1 MINRLIYG
9 VHRVLGTVLSIFFL
23 MWFLTGIV
31 MIYHGFPSASNAE
44 KMQTMDV
51 LQAGLQ
57 PFDSV
62 KCNVA
67 KPDSISSMAVYSY
80 LGRTY
85 YEVGQ
90 GSEMEKIAADGQPL
104 PEIDG
109 NYIRQAAAKWCSAP
123 VSRIDTLQ
131 QLEQWIPFGSRK
143 NDLPIYK
150 FHFADKDKTQ
160 VYVSSKTGNILQCT
174 TEMER
179 FWGWLSAV
187 PHWVYFTWLRQ
198 DVVVWRKAIVW
209 IGVFG
214 MFMLFAGFY
223 IGIRNY
229 RLQVKRGK
237 GLTSPYK
244 KKWYKWHHV
253 VGTLFGLFAFTWV
266 LSGVYSL
273 EDIPDWLASVKKQY
287 EPRKTLNQ
295 GMLVG
300 DAYQLD
306 YRDVITAYGGQTLR
320 IDWSSFHNIPLYQ
333 VYLKGQKNP
342 VIIDASVAG
351 KAAEVDLT
359 KQQVERAVKAV
370 HGEEPMQ
377 VELMTEY
384 DNYYVDTE
392 GTMALPVWKVKVENA
407 DNTVYYINPK
417 TASYRSYNTHA
428 RWQFQVYQGFHCL
441 RYKVFVGH
449 PVLWTIVMW
458 ILLLGGAAVSF
469 TGVVMGINYLRRQ
482 FRKAT
487 VSK

>member
-9 VHRVLGTVLSIFFL
+9 VHRVLGMLLSLFFL

-57 PFDSV
+57 SFDSIQ
-62 KCNVA
+62 KRA
-67 KPDSISSMAVYSY
+67 LQPDSISSMAVYSY

-90 GSEMEKIAADGQPL
+90 NAGIEKLAADGLPL

-109 NYIRQAAAKWCSAP
+109 DYIRSAAAKWCDAP
-123 VSRIDTLQ
+123 VNRIDTLH

-150 FHFADKDKTQ
+150 FHFADQDKTQ
-160 VYVSSKTGNILQCT
+160 VYVSSKTGNVLQCT
-174 TEMER
+174 TETER

-198 DVVVWRKAIVW
+198 DVVLWRKAIVW

-214 MFMLFAGFY
+214 MFMLVAGFY

-229 RLQVKRGK
+229 RLQLKRGK

-253 VGTLFGLFAFTWV
+253 FGTLFGLFAFTWV

-273 EDIPDWLASVKKQY
+273 EDVPAWLGRVKKEY
-287 EPRKTLNQ
+287 SPRKTLSQ
-295 GMLVG
+295 GMLKA

-306 YRDVITAYGGQTLR
+306 YRDVIATYSGQALR
-320 IDWSSFHNIPLYQ
+320 VDWSSFHDIPLYQ
-333 VYLKGQKNP
+333 VYLKGKDNP
-342 VIIDASVAG
+342 IIIDASHSER
-351 KAAEVDLT
+351 AEELDLT
-359 KQQVERAVKAV
+359 KQQVEKAVKAV
-370 HGEEPMQ
+370 HDNEPLQ

-392 GTMALPVWKVKVENA
+392 GKMVLPVWKVKVENA
-407 DNTVYYINPK
+407 DHMVYYVNPK
-417 TASYRSYNTHA
+417 TAGYRSYNTHG
-428 RWQFQVYQGFHCL
+428 RWQFQLYQGFHCL
-441 RYKVFVGH
+441 KYKVFVGH
-449 PVLWTIVMW
+449 PVIWTIVMW
-458 ILLLGGAAVSF
+458 LLLLGGAGVSL
-469 TGVVMGINYLRRQ
+469 TGVVMGVNYLRRT
-482 FRKAT
+482 FRRI
-487 VSK
+487 SK